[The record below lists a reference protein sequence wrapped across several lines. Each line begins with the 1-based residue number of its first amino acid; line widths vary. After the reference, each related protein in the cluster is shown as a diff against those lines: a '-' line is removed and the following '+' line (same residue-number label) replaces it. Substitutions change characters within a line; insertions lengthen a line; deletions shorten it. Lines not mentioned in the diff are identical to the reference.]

1 MLFAAWKDDEMKVL
15 FVAAEGAPFF
25 KTGGLGDVAYALPK
39 ELRKQGI
46 DIRVVL
52 PYYTQMPQKFEEQL
66 TDLTSFRVELGYK
79 TAYVG
84 IKTLVLDNV
93 QYYFVDN
100 LAYFD
105 RDQLYGQGDD
115 GERFGFFD
123 IAVIEMMEKIDFI
136 PDIIHVNDWQAAMI
150 PALLVDRYHWVEA
163 YKNIRK
169 VLTIHNIRFQ
179 GWQNPDA
186 LSHIF
191 NTTMSLYHVNGVE
204 KEGQVNYLKGGIN
217 FSDRVTTVSPNYA
230 REIQTPEFGEKL
242 DGELRYNNWKLSGII
257 NGIDYDQNNPATD
270 PAITVNYDVSN
281 VIEAKKANKIAL
293 QERVG
298 LKVDPDVALLGVV
311 TRLTDQKGMQLLQ
324 EKAEELLNS
333 RNVQV
338 VVLGTGEAQ
347 FENSFRYFEW
357 KYAGQFCAYIDFD
370 VELAQQIY
378 ASADMFLMP
387 SAFEPCGLSQM
398 ISMRYGTLPIVHE
411 TGGLSDTVQ
420 PYNQYTGEGNGFS
433 FNIFNGD
440 TFIQTIHYALD
451 VYESNPDAWY
461 QLIQQAMATDFSWT
475 EPAKEYINLYEG
487 LVD

>member
-1 MLFAAWKDDEMKVL
+1 MKVL

-39 ELRKQGI
+39 ELRKQGV

-52 PYYTQMPQKFEEQL
+52 PYYTQMPERFKEQL
-66 TDLTSFRVELGYK
+66 TEITHFRVELGYK
-79 TAYVG
+79 SAYVG
-84 IKTLVLDNV
+84 VKTLTLDGV
-93 QYYFVDN
+93 QYYFIDN

-105 RDQLYGQGDD
+105 RDQLYGQNDD

-123 IAVIEMMEKIDFI
+123 IAVIEMMEKVDFI
-136 PDIIHVNDWQAAMI
+136 PDIIHVNDWQTAMI
-150 PALLVDRYHWVEA
+150 PALLVDRYHWVDS
-163 YKNIRK
+163 YQNIRK

-179 GWQNPDA
+179 GWQNESV
-186 LSHIF
+186 LKEIF
-191 NTTMSLYHVNGVE
+191 NTSYALFHENGVK

-217 FSDRVTTVSPNYA
+217 FSDKITTVSPNYA

-242 DGELRYNNWKLSGII
+242 DGELRYNAWKLSGII
-257 NGIDYDQNNPATD
+257 NGIDYEQNNPETD
-270 PAITVNYDVSN
+270 PHLVENYDASTVQTGK
-281 VIEAKKANKIAL
+281 AANKRAL

-298 LKVDPDVALLGVV
+298 LSLDPDVALLGVV

-324 EKAEELLNS
+324 EKAEYLLTNF
-333 RNVQV
+333 NIQI
-338 VVLGTGEAQ
+338 VVLGTGDEA

-357 KYAGQFCAYIDFD
+357 KYPGEFCAYIDFD

-378 ASADMFLMP
+378 AGSDMFLMP

-398 ISMRYGTLPIVHE
+398 IAMRYGTLPIVHE

-433 FNIFNGD
+433 FNIFTGD
-440 TFIQTIHYALD
+440 VFAHVIQIALD
-451 VYESNPDAWY
+451 IYENQPDVWF
-461 QLIQQAMATDFSWT
+461 QLIHQAMATDFRWT
-475 EPAKEYINLYEG
+475 DPAKAYIRLYED
-487 LVD
+487 LL

>member
-1 MLFAAWKDDEMKVL
+1 MKVL

-39 ELRKQGI
+39 ELRKQGV

-52 PYYTQMPQKFEEQL
+52 PYYTQMPERFKEQL
-66 TDLTSFRVELGYK
+66 TEITHFRVELGYK
-79 TAYVG
+79 SAYVG
-84 IKTLVLDNV
+84 VKTLTLDGV
-93 QYYFVDN
+93 QYYFIDN

-105 RDQLYGQGDD
+105 RDQLYGQNDD

-123 IAVIEMMEKIDFI
+123 IAVVEMMEKVDFI
-136 PDIIHVNDWQAAMI
+136 PDIIHVNDWQTAMI
-150 PALLVDRYHWVEA
+150 PALLVDRYHWVDS
-163 YKNIRK
+163 YRNIRK

-179 GWQNPDA
+179 GWQNESVLKD
-186 LSHIF
+186 IF
-191 NTTMSLYHVNGVE
+191 NTTYALYHENGVK

-217 FSDRVTTVSPNYA
+217 FSDKVTTVSPNYA

-242 DGELRYNNWKLSGII
+242 DGELRYNAWKLSGII
-257 NGIDYDQNNPATD
+257 NGIDYEQNNPETD
-270 PAITVNYDVSN
+270 PNLVENYDAATVQTGK
-281 VIEAKKANKIAL
+281 AANKRAL

-298 LKVDPDVALLGVV
+298 LSVDPDVALLGVV

-324 EKAEELLNS
+324 EKAEYLLTNF
-333 RNVQV
+333 NIQI
-338 VVLGTGEAQ
+338 VVLGTGDEV

-357 KYAGQFCAYIDFD
+357 KYPGEFCAYIDFD

-378 ASADMFLMP
+378 AGSDMFLMP

-398 ISMRYGTLPIVHE
+398 IAMRYGTIPIVHE

-433 FNIFNGD
+433 FNIFTGEV
-440 TFIQTIHYALD
+440 FAHIIQYALD
-451 VYESNPDAWY
+451 IYENQPDVWF
-461 QLIQQAMATDFSWT
+461 QLIHQAMATDFRWT
-475 EPAKEYINLYEG
+475 EPAKDYMRLYED
-487 LVD
+487 LL

>member
-1 MLFAAWKDDEMKVL
+1 MKVL

-39 ELRKQGI
+39 ELRKQGV

-52 PYYTQMPQKFEEQL
+52 PYYTQMPERFKEQL
-66 TDLTSFRVELGYK
+66 TEITHFRVELGYK
-79 TAYVG
+79 SAYVG
-84 IKTLVLDNV
+84 VKTLTLDGV
-93 QYYFVDN
+93 QYYFIDN

-105 RDQLYGQGDD
+105 RDQLYGQNDD

-123 IAVIEMMEKIDFI
+123 IAVIEMMEKVDFI
-136 PDIIHVNDWQAAMI
+136 PDIIHVNDWQTAMI
-150 PALLVDRYHWVEA
+150 PALLVDRYHWVDS
-163 YKNIRK
+163 YQNIRK

-179 GWQNPDA
+179 GWQNESV
-186 LSHIF
+186 LKEIF
-191 NTTMSLYHVNGVE
+191 NTSYALFHENGVK

-217 FSDRVTTVSPNYA
+217 FSDKITTVSPNYA

-242 DGELRYNNWKLSGII
+242 DGELRYNAWKLSGII
-257 NGIDYDQNNPATD
+257 NGIDYEQNNPETD
-270 PAITVNYDVSN
+270 PHLVENYDASTVQTGK
-281 VIEAKKANKIAL
+281 AANKRAL

-298 LKVDPDVALLGVV
+298 LSLDPDVALLGVV

-324 EKAEELLNS
+324 EKAEYLLTNF
-333 RNVQV
+333 NIQI
-338 VVLGTGEAQ
+338 VVLGTGDEA

-357 KYAGQFCAYIDFD
+357 KYPGEFCAYIDFD

-378 ASADMFLMP
+378 AGSDMFLMP

-398 ISMRYGTLPIVHE
+398 IAMRYGTLPIVHE

-433 FNIFNGD
+433 FNIFTGD
-440 TFIQTIHYALD
+440 VFAHVIQIALD
-451 VYESNPDAWY
+451 IYENQPDVWF
-461 QLIQQAMATDFSWT
+461 QLIHRAMVTDFRWT
-475 EPAKEYINLYEG
+475 DPAKAYIHLYED
-487 LVD
+487 LL

>member
-1 MLFAAWKDDEMKVL
+1 MKVL

-39 ELRKQGI
+39 ELHKQGV

-52 PYYTQMPQKFEEQL
+52 PYYTQMPERFKEQL
-66 TDLTSFRVELGYK
+66 IEITHFRVELGYK
-79 TAYVG
+79 SAYVG
-84 IKTLVLDNV
+84 VKTLTLGGV
-93 QYYFVDN
+93 QYYFIDN

-105 RDQLYGQGDD
+105 RDQLYGQNDD

-123 IAVIEMMEKIDFI
+123 IAVIEMMEKVDFI
-136 PDIIHVNDWQAAMI
+136 PDIIHVNDWQTAMI
-150 PALLVDRYHWVEA
+150 PALLVDRYHWVDC
-163 YKNIRK
+163 YRNIRK

-179 GWQNPDA
+179 GWQNESA
-186 LSHIF
+186 LKEIF
-191 NTTMSLYHVNGVE
+191 NTTYALYHENGVK

-217 FSDRVTTVSPNYA
+217 FSDKVTTVSPNYA

-242 DGELRYNNWKLSGII
+242 EGELRYNAWKLSGII
-257 NGIDYDQNNPATD
+257 NGIDYEQNNPETD
-270 PAITVNYDVSN
+270 PNLIENYDASTVQTGK
-281 VIEAKKANKIAL
+281 AANKRAL

-298 LKVDPDVALLGVV
+298 LSVDPDVALLGVV

-324 EKAEELLNS
+324 EKAEYLLTNF
-333 RNVQV
+333 NIQI
-338 VVLGTGEAQ
+338 VVLGTGDEA

-357 KYAGQFCAYIDFD
+357 KYPGEFCAYIDFD

-378 ASADMFLMP
+378 AGSDMFLMP

-398 ISMRYGTLPIVHE
+398 IAMRYGTIPIVHE

-433 FNIFNGD
+433 FNIFTGD
-440 TFIQTIHYALD
+440 VFAHVIQNALD
-451 VYESNPDAWY
+451 IYENQPDVWF
-461 QLIQQAMATDFSWT
+461 QLIHQAMATDFRWT
-475 EPAKEYINLYEG
+475 EPAKDYIRLYED
-487 LVD
+487 LL

>member
-1 MLFAAWKDDEMKVL
+1 MKVL

-39 ELRKQGI
+39 ELRKQGV

-52 PYYTQMPQKFEEQL
+52 PYYTQMPERFKEQL
-66 TDLTSFRVELGYK
+66 IEITHFRVELGYK
-79 TAYVG
+79 SAYVG
-84 IKTLVLDNV
+84 VKTLTLGGV
-93 QYYFVDN
+93 QYYFIDN

-105 RDQLYGQGDD
+105 RDQLYGQNDD

-123 IAVIEMMEKIDFI
+123 IAVIEMMEKVDFI
-136 PDIIHVNDWQAAMI
+136 PDIIHVNDWQTAMI
-150 PALLVDRYHWVEA
+150 PALLVDRYHWVDS
-163 YKNIRK
+163 YRNIRK

-179 GWQNPDA
+179 GWQNESVLKD
-186 LSHIF
+186 IF
-191 NTTMSLYHVNGVE
+191 NTTYALYHENGVK

-217 FSDRVTTVSPNYA
+217 FSDKVTTVSPNYA

-242 DGELRYNNWKLSGII
+242 DSELRYNAWKLSGII
-257 NGIDYDQNNPATD
+257 NGIDYEQNNPETD
-270 PAITVNYDVSN
+270 PNLVENYDASTVQTGK
-281 VIEAKKANKIAL
+281 AANKRAL

-298 LKVDPDVALLGVV
+298 LSVDPDVALLGVV

-324 EKAEELLNS
+324 EKAEYLLTNC
-333 RNVQV
+333 NIQI
-338 VVLGTGEAQ
+338 VVLGTGDEA

-357 KYAGQFCAYIDFD
+357 KYPGEFCAYIDFD

-378 ASADMFLMP
+378 AGSDMFLMP

-398 ISMRYGTLPIVHE
+398 IAMRYGTLPIVHE

-433 FNIFNGD
+433 FNIFTGD
-440 TFIQTIHYALD
+440 VFAHIIQYALD
-451 VYESNPDAWY
+451 IYENQPDVWY
-461 QLIQQAMATDFSWT
+461 QLIHQAMAPDFSWT
-475 EPAKEYINLYEG
+475 EPAKEYIRLYED
-487 LVD
+487 LL

>member
-1 MLFAAWKDDEMKVL
+1 MKVL

-39 ELRKQGI
+39 ELRKQGV

-52 PYYTQMPQKFEEQL
+52 PYYTQMPEKFKEQL
-66 TDLTSFRVELGYK
+66 TEITHFRVELGYK
-79 TAYVG
+79 SAYVG
-84 IKTLVLDNV
+84 VKTLTLDGV
-93 QYYFVDN
+93 QYYFIDN

-105 RDQLYGQGDD
+105 RDQLYGQNDD

-123 IAVIEMMEKIDFI
+123 IAVIEMMEKVDFI
-136 PDIIHVNDWQAAMI
+136 PDIIHVNDWQTAMI
-150 PALLVDRYHWVEA
+150 PALLVDRYHWVDS
-163 YKNIRK
+163 YQNIRK

-179 GWQNPDA
+179 GWQNESV
-186 LSHIF
+186 LKEIF
-191 NTTMSLYHVNGVE
+191 NTSYALFHENGVK

-217 FSDRVTTVSPNYA
+217 FSDKITTVSPNYA

-242 DGELRYNNWKLSGII
+242 DGELRYNAWKLSGII
-257 NGIDYDQNNPATD
+257 NGIDYEQNNPETD
-270 PAITVNYDVSN
+270 PHLVENYDASTVQKGK
-281 VIEAKKANKIAL
+281 AANKRAL

-298 LKVDPDVALLGVV
+298 LSLDPDVALLGVV

-324 EKAEELLNS
+324 EKAEYLLTNF
-333 RNVQV
+333 NIQI
-338 VVLGTGEAQ
+338 VVLGTGDEA

-357 KYAGQFCAYIDFD
+357 KYPGEFCAYIDFD

-378 ASADMFLMP
+378 AGSDMFLMP

-398 ISMRYGTLPIVHE
+398 IAMRYGTLPIVHE

-433 FNIFNGD
+433 FNIFTGD
-440 TFIQTIHYALD
+440 VFAHVIQIALD
-451 VYESNPDAWY
+451 IYENQPDVWF
-461 QLIQQAMATDFSWT
+461 QLIHQAMATDFRWT
-475 EPAKEYINLYEG
+475 DPAKAYIRLYED
-487 LVD
+487 LL

>member
-1 MLFAAWKDDEMKVL
+1 MKVL

-52 PYYTQMPQKFEEQL
+52 PYYTQMPERFKEQL
-66 TDLTSFRVELGYK
+66 TEITHFRVELGYK
-79 TAYVG
+79 SAYVG
-84 IKTLVLDNV
+84 VKTLTLDGV
-93 QYYFVDN
+93 QYYFIDN

-105 RDQLYGQGDD
+105 RDQLYGQNDD

-123 IAVIEMMEKIDFI
+123 IAVVEMMEQVDFI
-136 PDIIHVNDWQAAMI
+136 PDIIHVNDWQTAMI
-150 PALLVDRYHWVEA
+150 PALLVDRYHWVDI
-163 YKNIRK
+163 YRNIRK

-179 GWQNPDA
+179 GWQNESVLKD
-186 LSHIF
+186 IF
-191 NTTMSLYHVNGVE
+191 NTTYALYHENGVK

-217 FSDRVTTVSPNYA
+217 FSDKVTTVSPNYA

-242 DGELRYNNWKLSGII
+242 DGELRYNAWKLSGII
-257 NGIDYDQNNPATD
+257 NGIDYEQNNPDTD
-270 PAITVNYDVSN
+270 PNLVENYDASTVQTGK
-281 VIEAKKANKIAL
+281 AANKRAL

-298 LKVDPDVALLGVV
+298 LSVDPDVALLGVV

-324 EKAEELLNS
+324 EKAEYLLTNC
-333 RNVQV
+333 NIQI
-338 VVLGTGEAQ
+338 VVLGTGDEA

-357 KYAGQFCAYIDFD
+357 KYPEEFCAYIDFD

-378 ASADMFLMP
+378 AGSDMFLMP

-398 ISMRYGTLPIVHE
+398 IAMRYGTLPIVHE

-433 FNIFNGD
+433 FNIFTGEV
-440 TFIQTIHYALD
+440 FAHIIQYGLD
-451 VYESNPDAWY
+451 IYENQPDVWF
-461 QLIQQAMATDFSWT
+461 QLIHQAMATDFSWT
-475 EPAKEYINLYEG
+475 EPAKEYIRLYED
-487 LVD
+487 LL